1 MSDRRRNQPGEPR
14 PLFDEASERAMLGCC
29 LQDSAKFWES
39 FNRVK
44 AEDFSS
50 ARLSRIWQAMCRCA
64 EKGKPVNQNWISLM
78 IDPQDAKEDTPL
90 KVFMAV
96 LFNDAPPSGDF
107 DAYVDNV
114 LHFANKRALIDQLD
128 RAKAEILSADVGV
141 PAEHMKDLGIR
152 RISNAF
158 NGETDEDLM
167 EYQAWGAKFAARA
180 QANYDLG
187 DDAHIGLGS
196 GLRAVDQVI
205 GRLLPGKLIVLAGM
219 SSSGKSALARQIMQ
233 AASQDAARSKLGYGY
248 IASLEMTG
256 EEYAI
261 RAISP
266 MTGIASDRLEAGDL
280 NSGELDIIKRKV
292 ADLAKYPIYVDQR
305 PRMTSE
311 QIRARALKIK
321 NTKGLAIMAID
332 HLLLVRGAGRADGIH
347 DRVSE
352 ATIEAKNLA
361 KELGIPVIMLAQ
373 INEKKLL
380 ESTTKWP
387 NSSMLFGGESIMQNA
402 DIVFFVHRPEVVLQK
417 NEPSQNAQPK
427 EPKEGEK
434 PKRTPWE
441 QWNDRMEA
449 VRGKAWVF
457 NNKRRGGAPAVKME
471 MNFHGPTMTFSDI

>member
-1 MSDRRRNQPGEPR
+1 MSDRRRNQVGDPR
-14 PLFDEASERAMLGCC
+14 PLFDESSERAVIGSC

-39 FNRVK
+39 FNRIK
-44 AEDFSS
+44 AEHFGTP
-50 ARLSRIWQAMCRCA
+50 RLARIWQAMA
-64 EKGKPVNQNWISLM
+64 KSADANKPINRNYITLM
-78 IDPQDAKEDTPL
+78 IDPMDSKEDTPL
-90 KVFMAV
+90 GVFLSV
-96 LFNDAPPSGDF
+96 LSNDAPPLSEF
-107 DAYVDNV
+107 DAYVETV
-114 LHFANKRALIDQLD
+114 LHLANKRALIESID

-141 PAEHMKDLGIR
+141 PAEHMKDLGLR

-158 NGETDEDLM
+158 GGETDDDM
-167 EYQAWGAKFAARA
+167 MDYASWGAKFAVRA
-180 QANYDLG
+180 KANYDLG
-187 DDAHIGLGS
+187 DERMIGLDP
-196 GLRAVDQVI
+196 GLRAVSQVI
-205 GRLLPGKLIVLAGM
+205 GTLLPGKLYVLAGM

-233 AASQDAARSKLGYGY
+233 SASLSAQTAGMGFGY

-261 RAISP
+261 RAIAEQI
-266 MTGIASDRLEAGDL
+266 GIAADRLEQGDL
-280 NSGELDIIKRKV
+280 NAGEVESVQR
-292 ADLAKYPIYVDQR
+292 AAAKLSKFPLIVDQR

-311 QIRARALKIK
+311 HIRSRALKIK
-321 NTKGLAIMAID
+321 NTRGLSCMAID
-332 HLLLVRGAGRADGIH
+332 HLLLVRGAGKMDGIH

-361 KELGIPVIMLAQ
+361 KELQVPVIMLAQ

-387 NSSMLFGGESIMQNA
+387 NSTMLFGGESIMQNA
-402 DIVFFVHRPEVVLQK
+402 DVVCFVHRPEVVLQK
-417 NEPSQNAQPK
+417 TEPSQNARAA

-449 VRGKAWVF
+449 VRGKAWAF